1 MRRIFIKAKL
11 ADKLVIDGSDGFHL
25 SRVMRAK
32 LGDHI
37 VVADDV
43 GQVGEYEIT
52 GFGTGS
58 SPAGGQGRPS
68 YSQAAEA
75 QSQGSEGA
83 VVELSLVQRL
93 EEWTE
98 SPIELVLA
106 QCLPKGDKL
115 ELITQKATELGV
127 NRIVPLVSENCV
139 VKYDAKKSKARQE
152 RWQKIANEAGKQ
164 CGRTILPVVEP
175 IQSLTQW
182 LTEMANEA
190 QKSEKK
196 ICLCM
201 CYENEEQQGIKEFLQ
216 VHRSEESFIFIVG
229 PEGGFS
235 LAEAHLAQELGI
247 ASVSLGTRIL
257 RAETAAI
264 AAAAIIQYE
273 NGDLGGILSY

>member
-11 ADKLVIDGSDGFHL
+11 ADKLVIYGSDGFHL

-32 LGDHI
+32 IGDHI

-52 GFGTGS
+52 GFGTGGS
-58 SPAGGQGRPS
+58 EDGGLGKVQL
-68 YSQAAEA
+68 AEA
-75 QSQGSEGA
+75 QLHGANGA
-83 VVELSLVQRL
+83 VVELSLVERL

-175 IQSLTQW
+175 IQNLKQW

-216 VHRSEESFIFIVG
+216 AHRSEESFIFIVG

-264 AAAAIIQYE
+264 ATAAIIQYE
-273 NGDLGGILSY
+273 NGDLGGR

>member
-52 GFGTGS
+52 GFGTGGS
-58 SPAGGQGRPS
+58 EDGGQGKAQLVE
-68 YSQAAEA
+68 SQPHGAN
-75 QSQGSEGA
+75 GA

-175 IQSLTQW
+175 IQSLKQW
-182 LTEMANEA
+182 LTEMATEA

-216 VHRSEESFIFIVG
+216 AHRSEESFIFIVG

-273 NGDLGGILSY
+273 NGDLGGR

>member
-52 GFGTGS
+52 GFGTGGS
-58 SPAGGQGRPS
+58 EDGGLGKVQL
-68 YSQAAEA
+68 AEA
-75 QSQGSEGA
+75 QLHGANGA

-175 IQSLTQW
+175 IQNLKQW
-182 LTEMANEA
+182 LKDMANEA

-216 VHRSEESFIFIVG
+216 AHRSEESFIFIVG

-264 AAAAIIQYE
+264 ATAAIIQYE
-273 NGDLGGILSY
+273 NGDLGGR

>member
-52 GFGTGS
+52 GFGTGG
-58 SPAGGQGRPS
+58 AEDGGLGKAQVV
-68 YSQAAEA
+68 EA
-75 QSQGSEGA
+75 QLHGA
-83 VVELSLVQRL
+83 NGVVVELSLVERL

-175 IQSLTQW
+175 IQNLKQW

-216 VHRSEESFIFIVG
+216 AHRSEESFIFIVG

-235 LAEAHLAQELGI
+235 LAEAHWAQELGI

-273 NGDLGGILSY
+273 NGDLGGR

>member
-52 GFGTGS
+52 GFGTGGS
-58 SPAGGQGRPS
+58 EAGGPVKVQVVE
-68 YSQAAEA
+68 SQPH
-75 QSQGSEGA
+75 GA
-83 VVELSLVQRL
+83 NGAMVELSLVQRL

-164 CGRTILPVVEP
+164 CGRTILPAVEP
-175 IQSLTQW
+175 IQSLKQW
-182 LTEMANEA
+182 LTEIANEV
-190 QKSEKK
+190 QKSENK

-216 VHRSEESFIFIVG
+216 AHRSEESFIFIVG

-273 NGDLGGILSY
+273 NGDLGGR

>member
-52 GFGTGS
+52 GFGTGG
-58 SPAGGQGRPS
+58 AEDGGLGKVQL
-68 YSQAAEA
+68 AEA
-75 QSQGSEGA
+75 QLHGTNGA

-139 VKYDAKKSKARQE
+139 VKYDAKKSNARQE

-182 LTEMANEA
+182 LTEMANKV
-190 QKSEKK
+190 QMSEKK

>member
-52 GFGTGS
+52 GFGTG
-58 SPAGGQGRPS
+58 
-68 YSQAAEA
+68 
-75 QSQGSEGA
+75 GSEDDRQGQAQVVESQPHGANGA

-175 IQSLTQW
+175 IQSLKQW
-182 LTEMANEA
+182 LTDMATAA

-216 VHRSEESFIFIVG
+216 SHRSEESFIFIVG

-273 NGDLGGILSY
+273 NGDLGGR

>member
-1 MRRIFIKAKL
+1 M
-11 ADKLVIDGSDGFHL
+11 
-25 SRVMRAK
+25 
-32 LGDHI
+32 
-37 VVADDV
+37 
-43 GQVGEYEIT
+43 
-52 GFGTGS
+52 
-58 SPAGGQGRPS
+58 
-68 YSQAAEA
+68 AEA
-75 QSQGSEGA
+75 QLHGANGA
-83 VVELSLVQRL
+83 VVELSLVERL

-139 VKYDAKKSKARQE
+139 VKYDTKKSKARQE

-175 IQSLTQW
+175 IQNLKQW
-182 LTEMANEA
+182 LKDMANEA

-216 VHRSEESFIFIVG
+216 AHRSEESFIFIVG

-273 NGDLGGILSY
+273 NGDLGGR

>member
-52 GFGTGS
+52 GFGTGGS
-58 SPAGGQGRPS
+58 EDGGLGKVQL
-68 YSQAAEA
+68 AEA
-75 QSQGSEGA
+75 QLHGANGA
-83 VVELSLVQRL
+83 VVELSLVERL

-175 IQSLTQW
+175 IQSLKQW
-182 LTEMANEA
+182 LTDMANEA

-216 VHRSEESFIFIVG
+216 AHRSEESFIFIVG

-264 AAAAIIQYE
+264 ATAAIIQYE
-273 NGDLGGILSY
+273 NGDLGGR

>member
-1 MRRIFIKAKL
+1 MRRIFIKANL

-52 GFGTGS
+52 GFGTGGS
-58 SPAGGQGRPS
+58 EDGGLGKVQL
-68 YSQAAEA
+68 AEA
-75 QSQGSEGA
+75 QLHGANGA
-83 VVELSLVQRL
+83 VVELSLVERL

-175 IQSLTQW
+175 IQNLKQW
-182 LTEMANEA
+182 LTDMANEA

-216 VHRSEESFIFIVG
+216 AHRSEESFIFIVG

-264 AAAAIIQYE
+264 ATAAIIQYE
-273 NGDLGGILSY
+273 NGDLGGR

>member
-11 ADKLVIDGSDGFHL
+11 AEKLAIGGSDGFHL
-25 SRVMRAK
+25 SRVMRAR

-52 GFGTGS
+52 GFGTGCAQGS
-58 SPAGGQGRPS
+58 GQGRQKP
-68 YSQAAEA
+68 EA
-75 QSQGSEGA
+75 QESTAEGA
-83 VVELSLVQRL
+83 VVELSLVEML
-93 EEWTE
+93 DEFTE
-98 SPIELVLA
+98 SPVELVLA

-127 NRIVPLVSENCV
+127 NKIVPLVSENCV
-139 VKYDAKKSKARQE
+139 VKYDAKKAKSRQE

-164 CGRTILPVVEP
+164 CGRTILPIVEP
-175 IQSLTQW
+175 VQSLKEW
-182 LTEMANEA
+182 LPRMAAEA
-190 QKSEKK
+190 KQKDKQ

-201 CYENEEQQGIKEFLQ
+201 CYENEQQQGIKEFLQ
-216 VHRSEESFIFIVG
+216 SHREYDTFVFIVG

-235 LAEAHLAQELGI
+235 LAEADLARELGI
-247 ASVSLGTRIL
+247 VSVSLGTRIL

-264 AAAAIIQYE
+264 TAAAIIQYE
-273 NGDLGGILSY
+273 NGDLGGR

>member
-58 SPAGGQGRPS
+58 SEDDRQGKAQVVE
-68 YSQAAEA
+68 SQPHGAN
-75 QSQGSEGA
+75 GA
-83 VVELSLVQRL
+83 VVELSLVERL

-175 IQSLTQW
+175 IQNLKQW
-182 LTEMANEA
+182 LTEMANEV

-196 ICLCM
+196 I
-201 CYENEEQQGIKEFLQ
+201 
-216 VHRSEESFIFIVG
+216 
-229 PEGGFS
+229 
-235 LAEAHLAQELGI
+235 
-247 ASVSLGTRIL
+247 
-257 RAETAAI
+257 
-264 AAAAIIQYE
+264 
-273 NGDLGGILSY
+273 

>member
-1 MRRIFIKAKL
+1 MRRIFIRAKL

-52 GFGTGS
+52 GFGTGGS
-58 SPAGGQGRPS
+58 EDGGPGKVQVV
-68 YSQAAEA
+68 EA
-75 QSQGSEGA
+75 QPHGA
-83 VVELSLVQRL
+83 NGALVELSLVQRL

-175 IQSLTQW
+175 IQNLKQW

-216 VHRSEESFIFIVG
+216 AHRSEESFIFIVG

-273 NGDLGGILSY
+273 NGDLGGR

>member
-52 GFGTGS
+52 GFGTGGS
-58 SPAGGQGRPS
+58 EDGGLGKAQVV
-68 YSQAAEA
+68 EA
-75 QSQGSEGA
+75 QPHGANGA
-83 VVELSLVQRL
+83 VVELSFVQRL

-139 VKYDAKKSKARQE
+139 VKYDAKKSNARQE

-182 LTEMANEA
+182 LTEMANKV
-190 QKSEKK
+190 QMSEKK

-273 NGDLGGILSY
+273 NGDLGGR

>member
-52 GFGTGS
+52 GFGTGGS
-58 SPAGGQGRPS
+58 EDGGLGKVQL
-68 YSQAAEA
+68 AEA
-75 QSQGSEGA
+75 QLHGANGA
-83 VVELSLVQRL
+83 VVELSLVERL

-175 IQSLTQW
+175 IQNLKQW

-216 VHRSEESFIFIVG
+216 AHRSEESFIFIVG

-264 AAAAIIQYE
+264 ATAAIIQYE
-273 NGDLGGILSY
+273 NGDLGGR

>member
-52 GFGTGS
+52 GFGTGGS
-58 SPAGGQGRPS
+58 EDGGLGKVQL
-68 YSQAAEA
+68 AEA
-75 QSQGSEGA
+75 QLHGTNGA

-115 ELITQKATELGV
+115 DLITQKATELGV

-175 IQSLTQW
+175 IQSLKQW

-216 VHRSEESFIFIVG
+216 AHRSEESFIFIVG

-264 AAAAIIQYE
+264 ATAAIIQYE
-273 NGDLGGILSY
+273 NGDLGGR

>member
-11 ADKLVIDGSDGFHL
+11 AEKLAIGGSDGFHL
-25 SRVMRAK
+25 SRVMRARR
-32 LGDHI
+32 GDHI

-52 GFGTGS
+52 GFGTGGALGS
-58 SPAGGQGRPS
+58 EQGRQKP
-68 YSQAAEA
+68 EA
-75 QSQGSEGA
+75 QESTAEGT
-83 VVELSLVQRL
+83 VVELSLVEML
-93 EEWTE
+93 DESTE
-98 SPIELVLA
+98 SPVELVLA

-127 NRIVPLVSENCV
+127 NKIVPLVSENCV
-139 VKYDAKKSKARQE
+139 VKYDAKKAKSRQE

-164 CGRTILPVVEP
+164 CGRTILPIVEP
-175 IQSLTQW
+175 VQSLKEW
-182 LTEMANEA
+182 LPRMAAEA
-190 QKSEKK
+190 QQKDKQ

-201 CYENEEQQGIKEFLQ
+201 CYENEQQQGIKEFLQ
-216 VHRSEESFIFIVG
+216 SHRQYAAFVFIIG

-235 LAEAHLAQELGI
+235 LAEADLARELGI

-264 AAAAIIQYE
+264 TAAAIIQYE
-273 NGDLGGILSY
+273 NGDLGGR